1 MYNHDFI
8 LGQIILAANQPADII
23 NYVCKES
30 EVKLY
35 CCIYDLTTG
44 QFQGVREQ
52 LAFIVLRGDKGE
64 IFISYGFDSSKS
76 QVLYS
81 YSKQQIPNAFVSTAF
96 KRHYN
101 EIVNEKRG
109 NENSSSL
116 FFFLPSKTDRKEGI
130 NQWKNNPSL
139 TPIDFKIDFIESF
152 SSKKEKFRPKLLSST
167 DSNERNSN
175 VEMLYGLL
183 KHMAH
188 FSNQNLER
196 NVTYLN
202 IKDKRDANSMEWSVG
217 SSKTRFDST
226 KFKLTY

>member
-1 MYNHDFI
+1 M
-8 LGQIILAANQPADII
+8 QW
-23 NYVCKES
+23 
-30 EVKLY
+30 
-35 CCIYDLTTG
+35 
-44 QFQGVREQ
+44 EQ
-52 LAFIVLRGDKGE
+52 LAFIILRGDKDE
-64 IFISYGFDSSKS
+64 IFNPYGFDSSKS

-81 YSKQQIPNAFVSTAF
+81 YSKQQIPDAFVSTAF
-96 KRHYN
+96 KRRYN
-101 EIVNEKRG
+101 EIVNEKRRS
-109 NENSSSL
+109 ENSSSL
-116 FFFLPSKTDRKEGI
+116 FFFLPSITDRKEGI

-152 SSKKEKFRPKLLSST
+152 SSKKETFRPNLLSST

-183 KHMAH
+183 NHMAH

>member
-81 YSKQQIPNAFVSTAF
+81 YSKQQIPNAFISTAF

-152 SSKKEKFRPKLLSST
+152 SSKKEKF
-167 DSNERNSN
+167 
-175 VEMLYGLL
+175 
-183 KHMAH
+183 
-188 FSNQNLER
+188 
-196 NVTYLN
+196 
-202 IKDKRDANSMEWSVG
+202 
-217 SSKTRFDST
+217 
-226 KFKLTY
+226 

>member
-44 QFQGVREQ
+44 QFQSVREQ

-139 TPIDFKIDFIESF
+139 TPIDFKTDFIEAF
-152 SSKKEKFRPKLLSST
+152 LSKKK
-167 DSNERNSN
+167 N
-175 VEMLYGLL
+175 
-183 KHMAH
+183 
-188 FSNQNLER
+188 
-196 NVTYLN
+196 
-202 IKDKRDANSMEWSVG
+202 
-217 SSKTRFDST
+217 FDQI
-226 KFKLTY
+226 Y